1 VRSGA
6 FVRFLSLESGKL
18 PRSILEQIMDDDK
31 KNPITSSPL
40 VGELINAVVD
50 SASEFT
56 KTTVKAA
63 VDKYTNRAA
72 TKVKK
77 VAGTLPKKK
86 KTAKKAVKKTAKKSK
101 KKAAKTSAKKASKK
115 KASKKKRL

>member
-1 VRSGA
+1 
-6 FVRFLSLESGKL
+6 
-18 PRSILEQIMDDDK
+18 MDDDK

-40 VGELINAVVD
+40 VGDLINAVVD
-50 SASEFT
+50 SAAGFA
-56 KTTVKAA
+56 KTTAKAA

-86 KTAKKAVKKTAKKSK
+86 KTTKKSAKKTAKKTK
-101 KKAAKTSAKKASKK
+101 KKVAKKTAKK